1 MKHAVFAL
9 LLTSF
14 AFSAIVGQNQQ
25 PSSTSRPQDQKPPS
39 PPQSDDTDVVK
50 ITTNLVQ
57 VDAVVTKDGKLVTD
71 LKPED
76 FEIFEDGRRQT
87 ITSFAFISN
96 SSQSPKP
103 LATSK
108 KEMREMPGGF
118 IRPHDTRR
126 TIALVVD
133 DLGLS
138 AESIGTVRKQLR
150 KFVEEQVE
158 PNDLVAVIRTG
169 GTIGALQQFTNDR
182 RLVDRAIRQV
192 KWNPCS
198 RVGVSVI
205 PRAGTADHPE
215 PCARSSMP
223 NTMKALRFITEA
235 MGELPGRKSMIVLS
249 DSMPREDQEI
259 AYGREG
265 EGEISPL
272 PFMRNYSFML
282 NRIAEM
288 AVRSSV
294 VIYAVDTQGLQY
306 TGLTAADQ
314 INGTR
319 TQITTQINTLMRSR
333 SRLIQSRREGADLI
347 ARQTG
352 GFLVRN
358 SNDFQLK
365 RILEDQSGYYL
376 LGYRPSEETFNKTF
390 HKIKAKVKRSGMT
403 LRTRYGFFGVTSEEA
418 AKVKERPTAEKTNIA
433 LMSPF
438 GSQDINIELLT
449 LFANDK
455 TTGSILRSFLYIDAQ
470 DLSFKTDAEGAK
482 VATIDLNG
490 ILFGDNGEIADRH
503 SQTVSIRLR
512 GEPYEMALRNGIVL
526 KFDMPVKKPGAYQFR
541 VAARDADSSR
551 IGAAGEFVSIP
562 NLNNKQL
569 ALSGIL
575 LRVAVPSEAGL
586 ASPNQETNTPST
598 LRSFAAG
605 SRIEFAC
612 VIYNAISDPGSKRA
626 QLEIEARV
634 FHDDKVVFV
643 APPAVLEVGNQPDLT
658 RLFARGEIPLD
669 MSLQPGTYYLQIRVT
684 DLLSKEKRDPIGQW
698 VSFEI
703 VK

>member
-14 AFSAIVGQNQQ
+14 ALSTIVGQNQQ
-25 PSSTSRPQDQKPPS
+25 PSTTSRPQDQPPPS
-39 PPQSDDTDVVK
+39 QRQTDDTDVVK

-76 FEIFEDGRRQT
+76 FEIFEDGRRQE
-87 ITSFAFISN
+87 ITSFAFVYK
-96 SSQSPKP
+96 SSQSPNP
-103 LATSK
+103 QLTSK
-108 KEMREMPGGF
+108 KETREMPGGI
-118 IRPHDTRR
+118 IRPYDSRR

-138 AESIGTVRKQLR
+138 AESIGFVRKQLR

-182 RLVDRAIRQV
+182 RLIERAITQV

-198 RVGVSVI
+198 RVGVSVL
-205 PRAGTADHPE
+205 PRAGLGNQPE
-215 PCARSSMP
+215 PCARTSML
-223 NTMKALRFITEA
+223 NTMKALRFITES
-235 MGELPGRKSMIVLS
+235 MGELPGRKSMVILS
-249 DSMPREDQEI
+249 DSMPREEQEI

-265 EGEISPL
+265 AGEIYPL
-272 PFMRNYSFML
+272 PSMRNYSFML

-288 AVRSSV
+288 AIRSSV
-294 VIYAVDTQGLQY
+294 VVYAVDTQGLQY
-306 TGLTAADQ
+306 TGVTAADQ
-314 INGTR
+314 INMTR
-319 TQITTQINTLMRSR
+319 GQINTQINALMRAR
-333 SRLIQSRREGADLI
+333 TRLVQSRREGADLI

-403 LRTRYGFFGVTSEEA
+403 LRTRYGFFGVSAEEVA
-418 AKVKERPTAEKTNIA
+418 NVKARPAAEKTNIA

-470 DLSFKTDAEGAK
+470 DLTFTPDAEGAN
-482 VATIDLNG
+482 VAKIDVNG
-490 ILFGDNGEIADRH
+490 ILFGDNGAIADRH
-503 SQTVSIRLR
+503 SQTVSMRLR
-512 GEPYEMALRNGIVL
+512 GELYERALRTGIVL
-526 KFDMPVKKPGAYQFR
+526 KFDMPVKKPGTYQFR
-541 VAARDADSSR
+541 VAARDVGSSR

-562 NLNNKQL
+562 NLNDKQL

-575 LRVAVPSEAGL
+575 LRLAVPNEAGL
-586 ASPNQETNTPST
+586 TSPNQENNTPST

-612 VIYNAISDPGSKRA
+612 VIYNAISDPGSQRA
-626 QLEIEARV
+626 KLEIEARV
-634 FHDDKVVFV
+634 FQDDKVVFI

-658 RLFARGEIPLD
+658 RLFAKGEIPLD

-684 DLLSKEKRDPIGQW
+684 DLQTKEKRDSISQW